1 MVSSRASKSGK
12 SRVGCLL
19 SILVLVLVGYT
30 AANVGTVYY
39 RYWRLLDTMKQQAR
53 MAPGLTDDVIL
64 RRILNTVQD
73 LELPDEARRV
83 RIQRLARPREI
94 RITTSYPDTL
104 VFPLNTRP
112 ITVRLEARQPL

>member
-1 MVSSRASKSGK
+1 MVRSPASRLGK
-12 SRVGCLL
+12 SRVGCLV
-19 SILVLVLVGYT
+19 SILVMVLIGYT
-30 AANVGTVYY
+30 AVNVGTVYY

-53 MAPGLTDDVIL
+53 MAPGLDDDVIL
-64 RRILNTVQD
+64 RRILAEVEE
-73 LELPDEARRV
+73 LKLPDDARRV

-104 VFPLNTRP
+104 VFPFYTRP